1 MRHDLGMT
9 ERDARDEKIANLQQA
24 LESSRLIGQAVGMLM
39 ERYGFDDRA
48 AFGTLV
54 RIADYEEVKVRM
66 VAARLVETR
75 TLTSPDG
82 ARDAPGP

>member
-1 MRHDLGMT
+1 MT
-9 ERDARDEKIANLQQA
+9 ERDARDDKIANLQQA

-39 ERYGFDDRA
+39 ERYGFDDDA

-54 RIADYEEVKVRM
+54 RVADYEEVKLRK

-75 TLTSPDG
+75 TLTSPG
-82 ARDAPGP
+82 EVRDETGG